1 MRICRSAHR
10 FYFQIKF
17 WNDWTINPDLLSEAV
32 LQKKKLCKRYNRK
45 FKLSHVEIFEYPL
58 PFIGNYFSNDVSK
71 LNREFKL
78 SHEKFLNIPF
88 NFLEILT
95 FSNDVLKIK
104 SLIERNCHM
113 KYFLTISFL
122 FLENI
127 DFFKWW
133 KRNRDLKL
141 SLEGIFDYFLPILGK
156 YWLFHLMY

>member
-1 MRICRSAHR
+1 MKRLNNQPR
-10 FYFQIKF
+10 FVKWSGI
-17 WNDWTINPDLLSEAV
+17 TE
-32 LQKKKLCKRYNRK
+32 KKLCKRYNRK

-113 KYFLTISFL
+113 KYFLTIS
-122 FLENI
+122 LENI